1 VTRGGCRSSSL
12 GEAEFGNPARAGLDD
27 TVHQEFAVD
36 ESSWKAFDVDAELE
50 AQRES
55 GRPYREFLR
64 VPALSTGIYTLAA
77 GANDLQGPHDEDEV
91 YYVIRG
97 RGRLRVDDRDV
108 AVGPGSVL
116 YVGASASHSFFEI
129 EEDMTLLVFF
139 ATGGAPD

>member
-1 VTRGGCRSSSL
+1 M
-12 GEAEFGNPARAGLDD
+12 E
-27 TVHQEFAVD
+27 
-36 ESSWKAFDVDAELE
+36 ESSWKAFDTEEEL
-50 AQRES
+50 ATQLAS

-64 VPALSTGIYTLAA
+64 VPALSAGIYTLAA

-139 ATGGAPD
+139 ASGGDPD